1 MMFSRWRPINTNVAG
16 PRSIN
21 VGWGPAKQVS
31 RRITFMMRT
40 LIYDGLGYVKATAAE
55 RSMRCP
61 DEP

>member
-1 MMFSRWRPINTNVAG
+1 MEAHQHYRGGAKEYQCRLGASKAA
-16 PRSIN
+16 
-21 VGWGPAKQVS
+21 AKQVS